1 MIKALIF
8 DMDGTLFQTATVLEP
23 ALDDT
28 FHYLR
33 SVGKWEGATPIEGY
47 RRIMGVPLPEVWA
60 TLMPD
65 HADDVR
71 RETDE
76 LFLCKL
82 VERISSGKAGIY
94 PHVEELF
101 SDLKG
106 QGYDL
111 YIASNGLRKYLD
123 AIVAY
128 YGLDRWVTE
137 VFSIEDLDSLDK
149 TDLVR
154 SAVEKHGITAGVMVG
169 DRLSDF
175 KAAKANSLYA
185 IGCRFDFSV
194 EEELQQA
201 DFVVDDLLEIK
212 EIVKAL

>member
-33 SVGKWEGATPIEGY
+33 SVGKWKGATPIEGY

-82 VERISSGKAGIY
+82 VERISGGKAGIY

-175 KAAKANSLYA
+175 KAAKANDLYA

-212 EIVKAL
+212 EIVKTL